1 MFILDG
7 PNENDVLTVS
17 VSERLT
23 KDDYQAFLP
32 KLEKLFQ
39 QNRKL
44 RFFIELQDFYGFE
57 IGALWQDLKFDLKH
71 KNQYGK
77 AAIVGETKWEEW
89 GTKISA
95 LFFASEMKF
104 FPREQRDQA
113 WQWVNKKY

>member
-1 MFILDG
+1 MFVLDG

-17 VSERLT
+17 ISQHLT
-23 KDDYQAFLP
+23 KDDYQQFLP

-44 RFFIELQDFYGFE
+44 RFFIELKDFYGFE
-57 IGALWQDLKFDLKH
+57 IGALWEDLKFDLKH

-77 AAIVGETKWEEW
+77 AAIVGETKWVEW
-89 GTKISA
+89 GTKIAA

-104 FPREQRDQA
+104 FSKEQRDEA
-113 WQWVNKKY
+113 WQWVNSQY